1 MGDRSPSIVP
11 SNAERDIYLVLEDFG
26 HTGRA
31 WRETDE
37 ADTDRATLIQHLFEG
52 QYTNPVR
59 IVSSR
64 ETFEIGVWS
73 VIRLCLHPPSHR
85 ARRPSPERYLRSDSV
100 YASGTVLLVQSRA
113 TA

>member
-37 ADTDRATLIQHLFEG
+37 ADTERAALIQHLLEG

-59 IVSSR
+59 IVAFNTAEGWSR
-64 ETFEIGVWS
+64 DATEEIV
-73 VIRLCLHPPSHR
+73 RELR
-85 ARRPSPERYLRSDSV
+85 ERCADEGRVPHSLEAFLDR
-100 YASGTVLLVQSRA
+100 
-113 TA
+113 

>member
-52 QYTNPVR
+52 QYTNLVSLKVS
-59 IVSSR
+59 IVLWKVI
-64 ETFEIGVWS
+64 TFRHHKPSMIGVS
-73 VIRLCLHPPSHR
+73 
-85 ARRPSPERYLRSDSV
+85 
-100 YASGTVLLVQSRA
+100 A
-113 TA
+113 T